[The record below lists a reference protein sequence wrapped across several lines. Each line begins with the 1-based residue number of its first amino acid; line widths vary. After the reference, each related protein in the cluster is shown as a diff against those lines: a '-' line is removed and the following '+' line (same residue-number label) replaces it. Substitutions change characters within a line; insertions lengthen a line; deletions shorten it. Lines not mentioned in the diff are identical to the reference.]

1 MSRDIPLIRQN
12 SEKVPCKKI
21 SINHRVEIR
30 LKEDGIIVG
39 SDRLGRERC
48 GGANNNDAI
57 GCDVVLNS
65 NRTTRLSDVVINAD
79 I

>member
-12 SEKVPCKKI
+12 RDGVPCKKI

-30 LKEDGIIVG
+30 LKGDGIIVG
-39 SDRLGRERC
+39 SDCLGRECC
-48 GGANNNDAI
+48 GRANDNDAI
-57 GCDVVLNS
+57 GRDVVLNS
-65 NRTTRLSDVVINAD
+65 NRTTGLGDIVVNAD